1 MARGRTSSQKRQREL
16 QRLEK
21 RQEKVAR
28 KEARKSDTDGG
39 LIETE
44 VELGPDGL
52 PLYGPVTLRDDD
64 DLGTAAPSFSREP

>member
-1 MARGRTSSQKRQREL
+1 M

-28 KEARKSDTDGG
+28 KEARKSETGG
-39 LIETE
+39 EIETE

-52 PLYGPVTLRDDD
+52 PLYGPVKLADDA
-64 DLGTAAPSFSREP
+64 DLGPSAPPMLRPS